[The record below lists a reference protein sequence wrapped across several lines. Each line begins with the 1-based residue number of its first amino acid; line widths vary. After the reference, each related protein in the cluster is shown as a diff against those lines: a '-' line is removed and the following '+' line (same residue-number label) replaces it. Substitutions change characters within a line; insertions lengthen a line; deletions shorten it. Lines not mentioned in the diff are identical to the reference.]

1 MKHAVIMAGGS
12 GTRFWPQSRETFPK
26 QFLTLSGERSLIQ
39 STFDRCQPDIA
50 AKQFWVV
57 TNAVQA
63 DATRQQLPE
72 IPASHIIEEPCGRN
86 TAPCIGLAA
95 IQLLASD
102 PDAVMVVMPADH
114 IISPSE
120 KFRQAIEQAT
130 RLIETD
136 PGRLVL
142 FGVRPTYPATGF
154 GYIEQGSPLSTDEPG
169 TQVASFREKPDAA
182 TAQEYVESGRFFW
195 NCGIF
200 VWRAETILDCLKQ
213 FEPDIH
219 AQLQLLVPTVGTDEW
234 SVALAEQFPQMKSIS
249 IDHGV
254 LERADNICLLEAPYT
269 WDDVGSWHA
278 LERLHPQDEHGN
290 TVVNLH
296 CGVDTSGCIIR
307 GEKEHLIATLGVR
320 DLIIV
325 HTQDATFVAS
335 KHDENAIRQL
345 IQKLRESGYEQYL

>member
-1 MKHAVIMAGGS
+1 
-12 GTRFWPQSRETFPK
+12 
-26 QFLTLSGERSLIQ
+26 
-39 STFDRCQPDIA
+39 
-50 AKQFWVV
+50 
-57 TNAVQA
+57 
-63 DATRQQLPE
+63 
-72 IPASHIIEEPCGRN
+72 
-86 TAPCIGLAA
+86 
-95 IQLLASD
+95 
-102 PDAVMVVMPADH
+102 ADH

-200 VWRAETILDCLKQ
+200 VWRADTILDCLKQ

-249 IDHGV
+249 IDHAV

-278 LERLHPQDEHGN
+278 LERLHPQDE
-290 TVVNLH
+290 
-296 CGVDTSGCIIR
+296 
-307 GEKEHLIATLGVR
+307 
-320 DLIIV
+320 
-325 HTQDATFVAS
+325 
-335 KHDENAIRQL
+335 
-345 IQKLRESGYEQYL
+345 